1 MCTQKMLKMIKNLLT
16 SVLLLLSVCVYAQRD
31 IKVVLLSPKQGDS
44 LVNKTPFSVSVQ
56 FINVGTEPFV
66 AADTFFVSYY
76 LNNFKIITGPGLT
89 YTVREILADTMHVGD
104 TITKNYGSIS
114 MDMQRINGY
123 ERFCVGVVVYSEAI
137 DQMNNNAGCADMN
150 SFWRTGLADLNTSSP
165 EPSIYPN
172 PVNGILTI
180 KNDKAKYNAVNVYD
194 LAGKLV
200 LNKSLIIGTAEV
212 DLSYLNA
219 GLYYY
224 ELVANAVE
232 NNESGKLAIQR

>member
-1 MCTQKMLKMIKNLLT
+1 MIKNLLT
-16 SVLLLLSVCVYAQRD
+16 TILLLLSICVYAQRD

-44 LVNKTPFSVSVQ
+44 LVNKTPFAVSVQ

-89 YTVREILADTMHVGD
+89 YTVREVLTDTMKVGD
-104 TITKNYGSIS
+104 TITRNYGNIS
-114 MDMQRINGY
+114 MDMQRVNGY

-150 SFWRTGLADLNTSSP
+150 SYWRTGLADLNSLMQ

-172 PVNGILTI
+172 PANNILTI
-180 KNDKAKYNAVNVYD
+180 KNNKAKYNVVNIYD

-200 LNKSLIIGTAEV
+200 LNKSLLIGTSDI
-212 DLSYLNA
+212 DLSHLNA

-224 ELVANAVE
+224 ELVANTIG
-232 NNESGKLAIQR
+232 NNELGKLAIQH

>member
-1 MCTQKMLKMIKNLLT
+1 MIKNLLT
-16 SVLLLLSVCVYAQRD
+16 TILLLLSVCVYAQRD

-44 LVNKTPFSVSVQ
+44 LVNKIPFSVSVQ

-89 YTVREILADTMHVGD
+89 YTVREILTDTMKVGD
-104 TITKNYGSIS
+104 TITKNYGNIS

-150 SFWRTGLADLNTSSP
+150 SYWRTGLANLNSSAQ

-172 PVNGILTI
+172 PANNILTV
-180 KNDKAKYNAVNVYD
+180 KNDKAKYNAFNVYD

-200 LNKSLIIGTAEV
+200 LNKSLLIGNADI
-212 DLSYLNA
+212 DLSHLNA

-224 ELVANAVE
+224 ELVANTVG
-232 NNESGKLAIQR
+232 NNESGKLAIQH

>member
-1 MCTQKMLKMIKNLLT
+1 MIKNLLT
-16 SVLLLLSVCVYAQRD
+16 TILLLLSVCVYAQRD

-44 LVNKTPFSVSVQ
+44 LVNKIPFSVSVQ

-89 YTVREILADTMHVGD
+89 YTVREILTDTMKVGD
-104 TITKNYGSIS
+104 TITRNYGNIS

-150 SFWRTGLADLNTSSP
+150 SYWRTGLANLNSSAQ

-172 PVNGILTI
+172 PANNILTV
-180 KNDKAKYNAVNVYD
+180 KNDKAKYNAFNVYD

-200 LNKSLIIGTAEV
+200 LNKSLLIGNADI
-212 DLSYLNA
+212 DLSHLNA

-224 ELVANAVE
+224 ELVANTVG
-232 NNESGKLAIQR
+232 NNESGKLAIQH

>member
-1 MCTQKMLKMIKNLLT
+1 MIKKLLT
-16 SVLLLLSVCVYAQRD
+16 TTLLLLSVFAYAQRD

-56 FINVGTEPFV
+56 FVNVGTEPFV
-66 AADTFFVSYY
+66 MADTFFVSYY

-89 YTVREILADTMHVGD
+89 YTVREVLTDTMRVGD
-104 TITKNYGSIS
+104 TITKNYGNIS

-123 ERFCVGVVVYSEAI
+123 ERFCVGVVVYSEAV

-150 SFWRTGLADLNTSSP
+150 SFWRTGLTDLNSSLP

-172 PVNGILTI
+172 PVNKILTV
-180 KNDKAKYNAVNVYD
+180 KNNQAKYTAVNLYD

-200 LNKSLIIGTAEV
+200 FSKLLSIGAEDI
-212 DLSYLNA
+212 DLSHLDR

-224 ELVANAVE
+224 ELLSNTTE
-232 NNESGKLAIQR
+232 NNESGKLAIQH

>member
-1 MCTQKMLKMIKNLLT
+1 MIKNLLT
-16 SVLLLLSVCVYAQRD
+16 TILLLLTVCVYAQRD

-44 LVNKTPFSVSVQ
+44 LVNKTPFAVSVQ

-89 YTVREILADTMHVGD
+89 YTVREVLADTMHVGD
-104 TITKNYGSIS
+104 TITKHYGNIS

-150 SFWRTGLADLNTSSP
+150 SFWRTGLADLNSSLP

-172 PVNGILTI
+172 PAINLLTV
-180 KNDKAKYNAVNVYD
+180 KNNQAKYTAVKLYD

-200 LNKSLIIGTAEV
+200 LCKPLSIGVEDI
-212 DLSYLNA
+212 DLSHLNA

-224 ELVANAVE
+224 ELVNKANE
-232 NNESGKLAIQR
+232 SNESGKLAIQR